1 VRVNERQFS
10 REMVRALSEP
20 ARRYEVWYDVDLLD
34 EAKVCI
40 GTIARVSPTHGFE
53 SVTQCGDDRDA
64 CERLREI
71 VARHDF
77 RRHAQS

>member
-1 VRVNERQFS
+1 
-10 REMVRALSEP
+10 
-20 ARRYEVWYDVDLLD
+20 
-34 EAKVCI
+34 
-40 GTIARVSPTHGFE
+40 
-53 SVTQCGDDRDA
+53 VTQCGDDRDA